1 MQQEVRDNNGFNTQL
16 SELVEENGIEIKFS
30 EVNKSK
36 RSNVP
41 EHVQRILDND
51 KDYKHFL
58 VVHAY
63 VSDEARKEMLTPPE
77 KRDPPQL
84 RRTEREWAQEN
95 AKRKNATVIQH
106 WVTNEDFLYCH
117 WLAKSEQDVY
127 KTLEEM
133 GMEGRL
139 INSMAHEA
147 HWYETAFRNSDKIT
161 PNLPENGYNW

>member
-1 MQQEVRDNNGFNTQL
+1 
-16 SELVEENGIEIKFS
+16 
-30 EVNKSK
+30 
-36 RSNVP
+36 
-41 EHVQRILDND
+41 
-51 KDYKHFL
+51 
-58 VVHAY
+58 
-63 VSDEARKEMLTPPE
+63 MLTPPE
-77 KRDPPQL
+77 KRDPPQS

-127 KTLEEM
+127 RTLEEM

-161 PNLPENGYNW
+161 PNLPENGYSW